1 MNENPA
7 KNPERVRLQCDSS
20 GEYER
25 NINFAQITMNQ
36 LLARL
41 DDGFWPLFLNFI
53 SVGMGRS
60 SIVLDPNPAAD
71 LEAIF
76 QDFSWAEIIGQHVEI
91 TIENLD
97 SPLSDQELVSFLESV
112 PKQILQSISKKNNLS
127 SGDDDYLTQAF
138 QILFNNSSINNFQ
151 AAGFEFFFTDFL
163 LQEVFFREVINEE
176 ELQEQERAKIFE
188 TLEAQIEKLV
198 LFIHKNI
205 KSHPRKSFLLSSLF
219 LIWQTENFE
228 KAKVFTDSLNWKP
241 SISNNDKL
249 KNLESNIRRIFPE
262 IAAVAEIQQKVTSV
276 LIGPNDD
283 DALLTIASENDFYFH
298 PDPPMSAENIVQNT
312 EDVLEQ
318 NFPISGV
325 REAEINELLAENPNI
340 SVFDAA
346 GNKIFW
352 GSLPKSA
359 VGNLKGGPYY
369 VLSSPRSFSDIPDW
383 AVEQRA
389 NYFYLNYADPQ
400 VAGPPMHPPVEEST
414 QINLDYMRLV
424 ALGKIEGGKYVPNP
438 VVDLKIEREN

>member
-112 PKQILQSISKKNNLS
+112 PEQILQSISKKHRLL

-138 QILFNNSSINNFQ
+138 QILFDNESIGNFQ

-176 ELQEQERAKIFE
+176 ELREQERAKIFE

-249 KNLESNIRRIFPE
+249 KKLESNIRRIFPE

-325 REAEINELLAENPNI
+325 REAEINELVAEDPNI

-359 VGNLKGGPYY
+359 VEKLKGGPYY
-369 VLSSPRSFSDIPDW
+369 VLSSADSFISIPDW
-383 AVEQRA
+383 AVEGRA

-400 VAGPPMHPPVEEST
+400 VAGPPMHPPVEEPT
-414 QINLDYMRLV
+414 QINLDYMRLM
-424 ALGKIEGGKYVPNP
+424 ALGKTEGGKYVPNP
-438 VVDLKIEREN
+438 VVDLKIEGEN

>member
-163 LQEVFFREVINEE
+163 LREVLFRKVRNEE
-176 ELQEQERAKIFE
+176 ELRAHERNKFFGKFESKI
-188 TLEAQIEKLV
+188 QKLV
-198 LFIHKNI
+198 FLIHRNGKN
-205 KSHPRKSFLLSSLF
+205 HPRKSFLLKALF
-219 LIWQTENFE
+219 LILQTENFE
-228 KAKVFTDSLNWKP
+228 KAKVFIASLNWKR
-241 SISNNDKL
+241 SMKHNSKL
-249 KNLESNIRRIFPE
+249 KKLESAIRRIFPE
-262 IAAVAEIQQKVTSV
+262 IAAVAENQQKVDSV
-276 LIGPNDD
+276 LIGANNE
-283 DALLTIASENDFYFH
+283 ALFAVAPKNNFYFH
-298 PDPPMSAENIVQNT
+298 PDPPSSDDNIVLNT
-312 EDVLEQ
+312 DDVINQ
-318 NFPISGV
+318 NFPISGN
-325 REAEINELLAENPNI
+325 RRDEINELVAEDPNI

-359 VGNLKGGPYY
+359 VEKLKGGPYY
-369 VLSSPRSFSDIPDW
+369 VLSSADSFISIPDW
-383 AVEQRA
+383 AVEGRA

-400 VAGPPMHPPVEEST
+400 VAGPPMHPPVEEPT
-414 QINLDYMRLV
+414 QINLDYMRLM
-424 ALGKIEGGKYVPNP
+424 ALGKTEGGKYVPNP
-438 VVDLKIEREN
+438 VVDLKIEGEN